1 MFFILIIQHISIFI
15 NVLKYREERIFQKM
29 QKKCLQGKFFIVVFP
44 YKVNEID
51 FIPNQ
56 GYVQAIN

>member
-1 MFFILIIQHISIFI
+1 MFWTVKKIE
-15 NVLKYREERIFQKM
+15 YYKM

-56 GYVQAIN
+56 GYVQAIT